1 MFKKENIG
9 DIYTESRHLK
19 IKSLLNQDTAKVV
32 NAATGDFLGFFSEE
46 DLKKYKKH
54 ELPRKVNGK
63 FNVVIE
69 ETLRRV
75 IPIDAETSDEA
86 LSIVEKGYRE
96 QKYILDASDFVGEQY
111 YIINE

>member
-9 DIYTESRHLK
+9 DIYTEIRHLK
-19 IKSLLNQDTAKVV
+19 IKSLLTPTLAKIVDVV
-32 NAATGDFLGFFSEE
+32 NGDFLGFFSEE
-46 DLKKYKKH
+46 ELNRFKKQ
-54 ELPRKVNGK
+54 ELPKKVDGK

-86 LSIVEKGYRE
+86 LSIVETGYRKQE
-96 QKYILDASDFVGEQY
+96 YVLDESNFVGEQY
-111 YIINE
+111 YIVNE

>member
-9 DIYTESRHLK
+9 DIYTEIRHLK
-19 IKSLLNQDTAKVV
+19 IKSLLTPTLAKIVDLV
-32 NAATGDFLGFFSEE
+32 TGDFLGFFSEE
-46 DLKKYKKH
+46 ELNRFKKQ
-54 ELPRKVNGK
+54 ELPKKVDGK

-69 ETLRRV
+69 ETLRKV
-75 IPIDAETSDEA
+75 IPVDAETADEA

-111 YIINE
+111 YIVNE

>member
-9 DIYTESRHLK
+9 DVYTERRHLK

-32 NAATGDFLGFFSEE
+32 DAATGDFIGFFSEKE
-46 DLKKYKKH
+46 LSRFKKQ
-54 ELPRKVNGK
+54 ELPKKVDGK

-75 IPIDAETSDEA
+75 IPVDAETADEA
-86 LSIVEKGYRE
+86 LSIVEKGYRKQE
-96 QKYILDASDFVGEQY
+96 YVLDESDFVGEQY
-111 YIINE
+111 YIVNE